1 MPRASLPSI
10 ALALAAC
17 ALVGLHTWS
26 PVPTTRGGGLG
37 VGVGRSATENA
48 QPQPPPR
55 RQQRRS
61 RGVGSVTAIS
71 TGPVVFTVAEI
82 NGGVTPHPTPML
94 EPGCRERVA
103 NMSNPPLNAE
113 LTNHGWGVDIV
124 AVLGRMRDAWRERK
138 PNWVE
143 MPLRVWGE
151 ESKTSRVDYWHYS
164 LGYPVK
170 KKVRF
175 EDIGP
180 TVAATPYVYTAAPV
194 CKNKDLSCYFKPVP
208 CSPPRQV

>member
-1 MPRASLPSI
+1 MLKVVGVVACPHVSLGSVRHGFASVL
-10 ALALAAC
+10 
-17 ALVGLHTWS
+17 
-26 PVPTTRGGGLG
+26 TRG
-37 VGVGRSATENA
+37 RS
-48 QPQPPPR
+48 PLSPPCGF
-55 RQQRRS
+55 S
-61 RGVGSVTAIS
+61 SSFSVVPS
-71 TGPVVFTVAEI
+71 
-82 NGGVTPHPTPML
+82 
-94 EPGCRERVA
+94 
-103 NMSNPPLNAE
+103 SQ
-113 LTNHGWGVDIV
+113 
-124 AVLGRMRDAWRERK
+124 RK

-164 LGYPVK
+164 VGYPVK